1 MSFPGLLPF
10 FCLVQFLLCFELLV
24 RTDAI
29 EEGREDIA
37 LRYGVE
43 ATSKDRSSST
53 TAFIMEHGRR
63 KENRHGG
70 EGRKLYSGVGSGV
83 EAIYRIYGMQRMEC
97 INKQPSSRHVLTRN
111 LASGS

>member
-10 FCLVQFLLCFELLV
+10 LCLVQFLLCFELLV

-63 KENRHGG
+63 KENSHGG

-83 EAIYRIYGMQRMEC
+83 EAIYRGFTACSEC